1 MPGQPYAKRNAGKS
15 RGQKQ
20 QEERDRVLAS
30 LLPETGGEGDENPY
44 IKLRRLREAAYDEI
58 GKVAKQEH
66 QDLKTG
72 RTVITDD
79 MCYEVIGMLEAGTT
93 IIDSCRQLGYNF
105 SGVFQRLM
113 RTEKLKQAVDHA
125 REMYAHGSVE
135 RMRRIIL
142 TEDDPARA
150 RVLTD
155 LLKWETSKVL
165 PKFYGDKIDVTT
177 GDKVSFSINLGAS
190 PAKDADKA

>member
-1 MPGQPYAKRNAGKS
+1 MPGQPYAKRNDGKG

-58 GKVAKQEH
+58 GKTAKQEAE
-66 QDLKTG
+66 DLRTG
-72 RTVITDD
+72 RTVITED
-79 MCYEVIGMLEAGTT
+79 MCLNVISMLEAGTSL
-93 IIDSCRQLGYNF
+93 IDSCRQLGYSF
-105 SGVFQRLM
+105 TGVFKM
-113 RTEKLKQAVDHA
+113 CMKDEKLKEAVDHA

-177 GDKVSFSINLGAS
+177 GDKVSFSINLGPS
-190 PAKDADKA
+190 PTK